1 MKRCKKEWNE
11 SRSRFLL
18 TVAFLLCALIFANTT
33 TVNAAV
39 SQDGQY
45 TYELDAAGQAV
56 LTSYLGQDTEVAVP
70 ATMDGISVSALSG
83 TYQNHNKITK
93 VKIPAG
99 ITSVNETAFAGCYGI
114 SAFEVDPANQSLCSD
129 GDGVLLSKDG
139 TVCVRYPVGKHQS
152 SGTYRI
158 PASVVNIGGYAFEGY
173 NTPGIEIPANVRVIG
188 DYAFANTQNFN
199 GVSVWEEGTQIIG
212 TYAFYKCTNLRLLDK
227 AALPASV
234 NKLGVYAFAECSN
247 IQIDISKSTITEIP
261 DYLFYN
267 CDNLH
272 NLILPVTVTT
282 VGAYAFSDCNNLNEV
297 IFDAAL
303 RQIKEGA
310 FAQCGNLHTVNIP
323 EGVTA
328 IENNTFNGCQN
339 LNTVV
344 LPSTL
349 KTIGDGAFAGCRNIH
364 SINIPEGVT
373 YISNTSFEGVDTSAI
388 ALNIKVQKT
397 TLKSAK
403 RKGKKLTIRWK
414 KTEDAQGYVIYRSK
428 KKNGGYKKVKTIKK
442 AEICKCTQKVKKQK
456 KNKKYYYKVKTYKVV
471 LGKKYFSSFSNVKAV
486 R

>member
-1 MKRCKKEWNE
+1 MKQYK
-11 SRSRFLL
+11 RSLRTCGAVIMMTAVAVLGL
-18 TVAFLLCALIFANTT
+18 VICGGTATVR
-33 TVNAAV
+33 AAV
-39 SQDGQY
+39 SRDGQY
-45 TYELDAAGQAV
+45 NYELDAAGHAV

-70 ATMDGISVSALSG
+70 ATMDGISVAALSG
-83 TYQNHNKITK
+83 TYQNHDKITK
-93 VKIPAG
+93 VTIPAG
-99 ITSVNETAFAGCYGI
+99 VVFVNETAFAGCYGI
-114 SAFEVDPANQSLCSD
+114 SSFEVDPANPSLCSD
-129 GDGVLLSKDG
+129 SDGVLLSKDG
-139 TVCVRYPVGKHQS
+139 TLCVRYPVGKHQS

-158 PASVVNIGGYAFEGY
+158 PAGVVNIGGYAFEGF
-173 NTPGIEIPANVRVIG
+173 NTPNIEIPANVRVIG
-188 DYAFANTQNFN
+188 DYAFANTRNFN
-199 GVSVWEEGTQIIG
+199 GVSVWEEGTQTIG
-212 TYAFYKCTNLRLLDK
+212 TYAFYKCTNLKLLDK
-227 AALPASV
+227 GALPASV

-247 IQIDISKSTITEIP
+247 IQIDISRSTITEIP

-272 NLILPVTVTT
+272 NLTLPQTVTT

-297 IFDAAL
+297 VFDAAL

-310 FAQCGNLHTVNIP
+310 FAKCGNLHTVNIP

-349 KTIGDGAFAGCRNIH
+349 TTIGDGAFAGCRNIH
-364 SINIPEGVT
+364 SINIPKGVK

-388 ALNIKVQKT
+388 ALDVKVQKT
-397 TLKSAK
+397 KLTSAG
-403 RKGKKLTIRWK
+403 RKGRKLTVRWK
-414 KTEDAQGYVIYRSK
+414 KTEDAQGYVVYRSN

-442 AEICKCTQKVKKQK
+442 ANICKCSQKLKKQK
-456 KNKKYYYKVKTYKVV
+456 KNKKYYYKVKVYKVV

>member
-1 MKRCKKEWNE
+1 MKQYKRRILRGRNVLFMAVVIMLGMPVCG
-11 SRSRFLL
+11 
-18 TVAFLLCALIFANTT
+18 TT
-33 TVNAAV
+33 SVHAAV
-39 SQDGQY
+39 SLDGQY
-45 TYELDAAGQAV
+45 NYELDAAGHAI

-70 ATMDGISVSALSG
+70 ATMDGISVAALSG
-83 TYQNHNKITK
+83 TFQNHDRITK
-93 VKIPAG
+93 VTIPAG
-99 ITSVNETAFAGCYGI
+99 VVSVNETAFAGCYAI
-114 SAFEVDPANQSLCSD
+114 SSFEVDPENQSLCSD
-129 GDGVLLSKDG
+129 GDGVLLSRDG
-139 TVCVRYPVGKHQS
+139 TTCVRYPVGKHQS

-158 PASVVNIGGYAFEGY
+158 PAGVVNIGGYAFEGY
-173 NTPGIEIPANVRVIG
+173 NTPNIEIPANVRMIG
-188 DYAFANTQNFN
+188 DYAFANTRNFN
-199 GVSVWEEGTQIIG
+199 GVSVWEEGTQTIG
-212 TYAFYKCTNLRLLDK
+212 TYAFYKCTNLKLLDK
-227 AALPASV
+227 GALPASV

-247 IQIDISKSTITEIP
+247 IQIDISKTAITEIP

-272 NLILPVTVTT
+272 DLTLPQTVTT

-297 IFDAAL
+297 VFDAAL
-303 RQIKEGA
+303 TQIKEGA
-310 FAQCGNLHTVNIP
+310 FAKCGNLHTVNIP

-339 LNTVV
+339 LNTVI

-349 KTIGDGAFAGCRNIH
+349 TTIGDGAFAGCRNIH
-364 SINIPEGVT
+364 SINIPKGVK

-388 ALNIKVQKT
+388 ALNVKVQQT
-397 TLKSAK
+397 TLKFVK

-414 KTEDAQGYVIYRSK
+414 KTDGVQGYVVYRSK

-442 AEICKCTQKVKKQK
+442 TEICKCTQKAKKQK
-456 KNKKYYYKVKTYKVV
+456 KHKKYYYKVKTYKVV

>member
-1 MKRCKKEWNE
+1 MKQCKKERNE
-11 SRSRFLL
+11 CRSRFLL
-18 TVAFLLCALIFANTT
+18 TVAFLLCALIFAKTT

-70 ATMDGISVSALSG
+70 ATLDGISVSALSG

-173 NTPGIEIPANVRVIG
+173 NTPSIEIPANVRVIG

-212 TYAFYKCTNLRLLDK
+212 TYAFYKCTNRRH
-227 AALPASV
+227 
-234 NKLGVYAFAECSN
+234 
-247 IQIDISKSTITEIP
+247 Q
-261 DYLFYN
+261 
-267 CDNLH
+267 
-272 NLILPVTVTT
+272 
-282 VGAYAFSDCNNLNEV
+282 
-297 IFDAAL
+297 
-303 RQIKEGA
+303 
-310 FAQCGNLHTVNIP
+310 
-323 EGVTA
+323 
-328 IENNTFNGCQN
+328 
-339 LNTVV
+339 
-344 LPSTL
+344 
-349 KTIGDGAFAGCRNIH
+349 
-364 SINIPEGVT
+364 
-373 YISNTSFEGVDTSAI
+373 
-388 ALNIKVQKT
+388 
-397 TLKSAK
+397 
-403 RKGKKLTIRWK
+403 
-414 KTEDAQGYVIYRSK
+414 
-428 KKNGGYKKVKTIKK
+428 
-442 AEICKCTQKVKKQK
+442 
-456 KNKKYYYKVKTYKVV
+456 
-471 LGKKYFSSFSNVKAV
+471 
-486 R
+486 